1 MAGNEEHEGTGGAT
15 AGMLAHMKSAEKEEN
30 AINDALP
37 TIRPQSELHIQMT
50 LQDDTTFEDLRQKIE
65 MYEQVSQRWMSD
77 GGLQMN
83 VKPLMD
89 VEDRGGPMEVDAIW
103 SKGGKKGGKKGKKG
117 KDKGKSQKGLATMEI
132 FDLTQDDS
140 AEELETENDDE
151 NLAMAILAVREV
163 ENENE
168 EETFYECQSEVEFEP
183 PGTSSLE
190 STGDHDLR
198 HDPRAQYSDEEAMKV
213 RVCMVRQEAPTIALT
228 LDSGADVSVAP
239 EEYYAM
245 GMPGTSRSVS
255 MMDAQGGA
263 IKSSGNRR
271 LRLQAYT
278 RDGELI
284 EFVEQFAL
292 GVGVS
297 HPLLS
302 FGRLLK
308 QGWVLSRDQDGLYV
322 EHPERKMKIPAR
334 LERNSL
340 VMDVQVCAV
349 RADDMDD
356 EPLTV
361 ENEASKNDDVPK
373 ENAVTANDM
382 AKPVDEEAENVE
394 KSATGSI
401 EGARHPDQAGGERGV
416 KRAVDAEDGAT
427 LALMEELSEQKPH
440 AAEDRAI
447 EEAPTKKSKTA
458 EMEAEELRS
467 PGYTTEESGDVVVE
481 ASSSEDGKV
490 KSRMARWANWKLRCG
505 EVKSEPMELSDS
517 PVVDVEV
524 DENHVFPVREE
535 GQSRQGYISRELA
548 LLEKVPGWHALPNG
562 IVVHSS
568 PQATHFLDPSMSFG
582 DEWCA
587 RLTLLKKKD
596 NSGLWEQI
604 ESLAVYR
611 DTPLPFR
618 AIPGGPR
625 PALTFVA
632 PGLIRDYFVW
642 NSEVPVSQYPLL
654 QGEPS
659 SWPDDERDE
668 EGGEFPMLAAG
679 SGGRAEI
686 AEDVQ
691 FVDPDEMRV
700 QIDDVW
706 FDKETKLKDLQDICK
721 QLGLATSGS
730 KIKVLRRLQ
739 RYKHQEEEKLAYEV
753 AQRLFSESR
762 REAVP
767 LKTPKLPSRHEQ
779 ELHQLTQR
787 VADMAEEATGDEQV
801 EKEAKTVGEQ
811 AMKGEPAGNFPP
823 GAHELSPKRQRIEDV
838 VGNLAPVTPPLL
850 GKREYALPWDDEDDE
865 KRRMSPKRRVRSI
878 QEEFPG
884 GDDMVA
890 EEALQ
895 QQLNAVSD
903 EEEEIDAVK
912 GKPPVVSDDELARL
926 DAEACKHEEAR
937 LEAMGV
943 LERMKDGEEEVRIT
957 GIPTAVNPS
966 DIGTKILSKARMNG
980 LKYLI
985 RMVDGDDEK
994 IGKSEYDEI
1003 KLKEELKKN
1012 TTKMAKAMGAN
1023 AKVALVIALSLLQGG
1038 KGAEVQESENED
1050 QDDESWWMRPLITM
1064 LCLAMIGAL
1073 SLARLVIDGAR
1084 ARWNGRRINEET
1096 IEEKQDESD
1105 RGQAVTPH
1113 VRNEDESGTLQPE
1126 EPWQAE
1132 DQEKVNMQ
1140 WQIIQLEVAV
1150 AEQEEKMTEIRRD
1163 RDIQSREVVRMYDM
1177 CTNLRFELE
1186 KVKEE
1191 RDNMMMKL
1199 TGSKDTDDE
1208 HAVEMARMAED
1219 CARAWEA
1226 VELWKK
1232 RSKEI
1237 LTQANEVVKE
1247 KLESTRFTLERKEWW
1262 MTRTGGCYHTHDC
1275 SHLAQSSNVRT
1286 DAAGA
1291 KQRPLCKSWS
1301 LVKKLMPMQ
1310 AQKEN
1315 GQGTDVCAP
1324 HSTRSWSLK
1333 VLHMLAMPAHPL
1345 RAPLNLQ
1352 RLRHSAADA
1361 QIQDSWDPRDVMATR
1376 EVDSEGLEAMNKEQK
1391 GKPETSGFVM
1401 YSHDGK
1407 RVELKGNAESGK
1419 RSGSSSASQ
1428 SDGSIKEENQKLKDA
1443 IRRMLQAEKP
1453 EDADLDAVRTLIKV
1467 DPREEIRQRQRQLNQ
1482 ERRILNRAENLK
1494 ETLHKKENSYQ
1505 SWKRNMQEG
1514 LAQEDRRLS
1523 KELAELQA
1531 EIKAA
1536 EEKELND
1543 AEMDGE
1549 PSDVDPTLVD
1559 VTRQVVQDELKEM
1572 KDQMGQFASY
1582 AAQMERQN
1590 QHLTEQVA
1598 MLLNTL
1604 HARSGDFIPK
1614 ESPQHPH
1621 PRPSFARFEGAGVEE
1636 HKRTQKGYES
1646 IKIAN
1651 DEIYTRGCQEDP
1663 VNHAEVKHLLTG
1675 VSEEAQRYFLQNMQ
1689 NEPEK
1694 FPTMRAAAGTGTSMP
1709 SEMRASAVSP
1719 VPGGLPAGR
1728 RPDAPKGAK
1737 AKERFPSSV
1746 NRVSL

>member
-103 SKGGKKGGKKGKKG
+103 SKGGK
-117 KDKGKSQKGLATMEI
+117 KGLATMEI

-401 EGARHPDQAGGERGV
+401 EGAHHPDQAGGERGV
-416 KRAVDAEDGAT
+416 KRAVDAEDGAP

-679 SGGRAEI
+679 LPWQYS
-686 AEDVQ
+686 VQ
-691 FVDPDEMRV
+691 GILM
-700 QIDDVW
+700 
-706 FDKETKLKDLQDICK
+706 KTKF
-721 QLGLATSGS
+721 AA
-730 KIKVLRRLQ
+730 R
-739 RYKHQEEEKLAYEV
+739 
-753 AQRLFSESR
+753 
-762 REAVP
+762 
-767 LKTPKLPSRHEQ
+767 
-779 ELHQLTQR
+779 QR

-943 LERMKDGEEEVRIT
+943 LERMKDGEEE
-957 GIPTAVNPS
+957 
-966 DIGTKILSKARMNG
+966 
-980 LKYLI
+980 
-985 RMVDGDDEK
+985 
-994 IGKSEYDEI
+994 
-1003 KLKEELKKN
+1003 ELKKN
-1012 TTKMAKAMGAN
+1012 TAKMAKAMGAN

-1084 ARWNGRRINEET
+1084 AWWNGRRINEET

-1208 HAVEMARMAED
+1208 HAVEMARVAED

-1247 KLESTRFTLERKEWW
+1247 KLESTRFTAL
-1262 MTRTGGCYHTHDC
+1262 TVQGFFIVGY
-1275 SHLAQSSNVRT
+1275 
-1286 DAAGA
+1286 
-1291 KQRPLCKSWS
+1291 KSGLQPES
-1301 LVKKLMPMQ
+1301 LLP
-1310 AQKEN
+1310 N
-1315 GQGTDVCAP
+1315 CF
-1324 HSTRSWSLK
+1324 W
-1333 VLHMLAMPAHPL
+1333 
-1345 RAPLNLQ
+1345 
-1352 RLRHSAADA
+1352 
-1361 QIQDSWDPRDVMATR
+1361 
-1376 EVDSEGLEAMNKEQK
+1376 K
-1391 GKPETSGFVM
+1391 GIIRGFVM

-1505 SWKRNMQEG
+1505 SWKHNMQEG

-1590 QHLTEQVA
+1590 QHLTEQ
-1598 MLLNTL
+1598 
-1604 HARSGDFIPK
+1604 
-1614 ESPQHPH
+1614 
-1621 PRPSFARFEGAGVEE
+1621 
-1636 HKRTQKGYES
+1636 
-1646 IKIAN
+1646 
-1651 DEIYTRGCQEDP
+1651 DP

-1728 RPDAPKGAK
+1728 RPDAPKGTK